1 MSANNWL
8 VDAYTRH
15 QIFVERFA
23 GGVWKRALPIFSEL
37 DKRLR
42 EAFDDAQKAAEAAGG
57 SPAWAAT
64 LQADVRL
71 ALSAMSSD
79 FRGILRDEMVGFGQY
94 EAGFNERIMSTVVTT
109 QLSGVS
115 PEIARAIGENPVMR
129 LVGNKST
136 EVQTIDSIVRKLA
149 AGHADFV
156 SREIRVGQLAGEP
169 SHEIVKRVAAIV
181 RNRTPAQAEAV
192 VRTVTSA
199 TSAAAQSAFSSQNA
213 DIISGERWVSTLDR
227 RTTIGC
233 AALDGRIFQIGEGP
247 SIPRHY
253 RCRSRRVPQIR
264 PEFAL
269 PGFGGTRASEAGP
282 VGGGKTYGG
291 WLRDQSADFQNE
303 VLGVDRGKLFRTG
316 RYPIGAFADDSG
328 RVYTL
333 KELYERES
341 LILRR

>member
-1 MSANNWL
+1 MSANTWL

-23 GGVWKRALPIFSEL
+23 GGVWKRSRPIFAEL

-42 EAFDDAQKAAEAAGG
+42 EAFDDAQAAAEAAGG

-64 LQADVRL
+64 LQSDVRL

-79 FRGILRDEMVGFGQY
+79 FRGMLRDEMIGFGQY
-94 EAGFNERIMSTVVTT
+94 EAGFNERIMSTVVTA

-115 PEIARAIGENPVMR
+115 PEIARVIGENPVMR

-149 AGHADFV
+149 TGQADFV

-169 SHEIVKRVAAIV
+169 SPEIVKRVSAIV
-181 RNRTPAQAEAV
+181 RDRTPSQAEAV
-192 VRTVTSA
+192 VRTVTAA
-199 TSAAAQSAFSSQNA
+199 TSAAAQDAFSRQNA

-233 AALDGRIFQIGEGP
+233 AALDGRIYQIGEGP

-269 PGFGGTRASEAGP
+269 PGFGGVRAAEGSP

-291 WLRDQSADFQNE
+291 WLRDQPAEFQDE
-303 VLGVDRGKLFRTG
+303 VLGADRGKLFRAG
-316 RYPIGAFADDSG
+316 RYPISAFADDSG

-333 KELYERES
+333 KELAERES
-341 LILRR
+341 LTLR